1 MEWLAVQEDGRCCGV
16 STRSIWTE
24 RPRWRASLP
33 ECPVTRGA
41 LRSNHCSLCVRRV
54 RYTKVGIMHDA
65 FIETLYYV
73 VVADLL
79 CALLPCQHIMKNHGT
94 VGAGRS
100 EPGLWENLSIYLSI
114 DQQLGMRRRPCISRH
129 GAKCVDGD
137 RNGIQA
143 VRSPSTSISFTA
155 AMLRRRRHVA
165 RAGGGGAGLAS
176 ARVRAGGGGS
186 PPPVSAGDGR
196 GRYEGSPGPR
206 ALDRS

>member
-79 CALLPCQHIMKNHGT
+79 CALL
-94 VGAGRS
+94 R
-100 EPGLWENLSIYLSI
+100 
-114 DQQLGMRRRPCISRH
+114 
-129 GAKCVDGD
+129 
-137 RNGIQA
+137 
-143 VRSPSTSISFTA
+143 A
-155 AMLRRRRHVA
+155 AAHYEKPRY
-165 RAGGGGAGLAS
+165 
-176 ARVRAGGGGS
+176 GGGGS
-186 PPPVSAGDGR
+186 IGAWPVG
-196 GRYEGSPGPR
+196 E
-206 ALDRS
+206 

>member
-114 DQQLGMRRRPCISRH
+114 DQQLGIYGRRPQW
-129 GAKCVDGD
+129 
-137 RNGIQA
+137 NGIQA
-143 VRSPSTSISFTA
+143 VRSPSTSIVHRGDA
-155 AMLRRRRHVA
+155 ASPSTHVA
-165 RAGGGGAGLAS
+165 RGGPPRER
-176 ARVRAGGGGS
+176 ARACVQPYRWVAA
-186 PPPVSAGDGR
+186 PRLGR
-196 GRYEGSPGPR
+196 R
-206 ALDRS
+206 RSTST